1 MTGHL
6 VKTNVVRGGSPTPRR
21 KKGQQHLQGR
31 GGTRGELRSS
41 SHGSRP
47 SLDFNS
53 AQKSRSLR
61 PLRSSSS
68 SPSPSPRYGSCDQF
82 LASLRDLLHVTS
94 AYALGESRLVYFC
107 GKCTTSRSSSSGW
120 MLQICCPNLDCS
132 MPFLPTFFAPLSPVS
147 RCCRLL
153 SLPCL
158 RDWTNKVLNGCKCIL
173 VVLCILLCLMEDL
186 N

>member
-1 MTGHL
+1 MWSEEAPQP
-6 VKTNVVRGGSPTPRR
+6 RGGRR
-21 KKGQQHLQGR
+21 GSSTYKAEGDTRRVALLKSRQQAL
-31 GGTRGELRSS
+31 T
-41 SHGSRP
+41 
-47 SLDFNS
+47 

-82 LASLRDLLHVTS
+82 LASLRDLLQVTS

-107 GKCTTSRSSSSGW
+107 GKCTTSRSSSSGG

-158 RDWTNKVLNGCKCIL
+158 RD
-173 VVLCILLCLMEDL
+173 
-186 N
+186 